1 MSEMAYTVRSAKGF
15 AETLEGLEKAATEA
29 GWTALG
35 THDMKARFDKKGIEW
50 DGQIS
55 IFEMCNANFAS
66 QMALADPRFVL
77 HMPCRAVV
85 RELDDG
91 AVEVSILQTAY
102 VASLFGDQY
111 EEMAAHVGAIVK
123 DIIDSAVA

>member
-1 MSEMAYTVRSAKGF
+1 MSDMAYTVHSAKNF
-15 AETLEGLEKAATEA
+15 ADTLKALEEAATAA

-35 THDMKARFDKKGIEW
+35 VHDMKARFDKKGIAWE
-50 DGQIS
+50 GQIS

-85 RELDDG
+85 RELEDG
-91 AVEVSILQTAY
+91 VVEVSILQTTY
-102 VASLFGDQY
+102 VASLFGDEY
-111 EEMAAHVGAIVK
+111 EEMAAHVGAIVQG
-123 DIIDSAVA
+123 IIDSATA

>member
-1 MSEMAYTVRSAKGF
+1 MSEMAYTVRSARNF
-15 AETLEGLEKAATEA
+15 ADTLAGLEQAATDA

-50 DGQIS
+50 HGQIS

-85 RELDDG
+85 RELEDG
-91 AVEVSILQTAY
+91 GVEVSILQTTY

-111 EEMAAHVGAIVK
+111 EEMAAVVGGIVQ
-123 DIIDSAVA
+123 DIIDRATS